1 MDSWIIID
9 DKKTR
14 QSWECPDCG
23 GEVFVYP
30 DEYEDIGN
38 PVCAWCDC
46 NMVYNHTEYNNG

>member
-1 MDSWIIID
+1 MDNWIIVD